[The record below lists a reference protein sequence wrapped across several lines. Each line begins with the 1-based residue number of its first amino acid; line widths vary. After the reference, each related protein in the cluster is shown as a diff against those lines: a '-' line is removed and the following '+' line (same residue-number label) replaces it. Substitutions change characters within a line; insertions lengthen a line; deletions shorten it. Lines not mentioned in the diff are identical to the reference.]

1 MTSEFPVDPATPVN
15 QDNALLVAA
24 SPLLNAIVQIRL
36 AATHDD
42 PAGLRLQ
49 LIDEMRQFEARCK
62 QAGMPF
68 EMIIGA
74 RYCLCAVLDEAAAQT
89 PWGSRGVWSGN
100 GLLVTFHNESWG
112 GEKVFQ
118 LLSRISQNPGQHLW
132 LLEVIHFCLLLGY
145 EGRYRSMDNGRLQR
159 DGVRSRLAQLIREVR
174 GEQQQQRPQTAVAAG
189 QSSLWRPPVP
199 LWVCVTLATFIG
211 CMIFSTLNWRLGN
224 AAEPLLRQIWQTPLP
239 KVVAGQRSTAPQ
251 ALLDLR
257 QRLSD
262 LITERKLDVA
272 DSSNGSKV
280 ILPADR
286 LFDPATTVLSPE
298 GRALIARVATAM
310 ESAKGTIL
318 VSVFTDDERVLSRRF
333 PSNYEYA
340 AAQARAV
347 STMMAQLMSQPG
359 ISVRAQGR
367 GDSGALLP
375 NDSMENRAQN
385 RRVEITLFAAP
396 ESDDSHSTGKK

>member
-1 MTSEFPVDPATPVN
+1 MTSEFPVDPATPVSP
-15 QDNALLVAA
+15 DNPLVAAA

-42 PAGLRLQ
+42 PAGLRHQ
-49 LIDEMRQFEARCK
+49 LIDEIRQFETRCK
-62 QAGMPF
+62 QSGMPF

-74 RYCLCAVLDEAAAQT
+74 RYTLCAVLDEAAAQT

-118 LLSRISQNPGQHLW
+118 LLARISQNPAQHLW

-159 DGVRSRLAQLIREVR
+159 DAVRTRLAKLIQDTR
-174 GEQQQQRPQTAVAAG
+174 GQQAPPPMQTIVAAG
-189 QSSLWRPPVP
+189 HTALWRPPVP
-199 LWVCVTLATFIG
+199 LWVCISLATFVG
-211 CMIFSTLNWRLGN
+211 CLVFSSLNWRLGN

-239 KVVAGQRSTAPQ
+239 KVVAGQRGAAPQ

-257 QRLSD
+257 LRLND
-262 LITERKLDVA
+262 LIAERKLDVA
-272 DSSNGSKV
+272 DSANGSKV

-286 LFDPATTVLSPE
+286 LFAPSTTVLSPE

-318 VSVFTDDERVLSRRF
+318 VSVYTDDERILSSRF
-333 PSNYEYA
+333 PSNYEYS
-340 AAQARAV
+340 AAQARAIG
-347 STMMAQLMSQPG
+347 SMMTQLIAQPG
-359 ISVRAQGR
+359 INVRAQGR

-375 NDSMENRAQN
+375 NDSSENRAQN

-396 ESDDSHSTGKK
+396 ESDDSHIPGKN